1 MAKTAT
7 PAIAAD
13 LDTSGAAN
21 VAPAETFSPSGAPH
35 QVTAFDPEHPAVDND
50 PRASTTADMNRIDFN
65 DPVLTGA
72 EIAQQQL
79 QAAKKAAKK
88 A

>member
-1 MAKTAT
+1 MAETTT

-21 VAPAETFSPSGAPH
+21 IAPAKTFSPSGAPH
-35 QVTAFDPEHPAVDND
+35 QVTEFDPEHPAVDND
-50 PRASTTADMNRIDFN
+50 PRANTTADMNRIDFN

-72 EIAQQQL
+72 EIVEQQR
-79 QAAKKAAKK
+79 QAAKKA
-88 A
+88 